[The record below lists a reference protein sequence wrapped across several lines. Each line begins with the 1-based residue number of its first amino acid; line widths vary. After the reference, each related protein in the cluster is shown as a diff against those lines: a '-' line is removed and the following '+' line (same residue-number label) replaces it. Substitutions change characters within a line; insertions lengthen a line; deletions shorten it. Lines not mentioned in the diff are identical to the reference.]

1 MTDLLRVEDLT
12 VEFQTMAGKTR
23 AVNGLSFRVEAGKT
37 VAIVGES
44 GSGKSVTA
52 QAIMGL
58 LPPIARRLDGRIL
71 FNDGAKGGI
80 DLASLGQ
87 KSEAFAKIR
96 GGRISMIFQEP
107 TTSLSAF
114 HTIGDQIGEVLKIH
128 RGADDKVARRAS
140 IDALASV
147 GFPDPER
154 KVDAYPFE
162 LSGGLC
168 QRAMISMAMM

>member
-23 AVNGLSFRVEAGKT
+23 AVSGLGFRVEAGKT

-58 LPPIARRLDGRIL
+58 LPPIARRLSGSIL
-71 FNDGAKGGI
+71 FSDGNKAPI
-80 DLASLGQ
+80 DLAGLSQ
-87 KSEAFAKIR
+87 KSSKFADIR

-107 TTSLSAF
+107 TTSL
-114 HTIGDQIGEVLKIH
+114 
-128 RGADDKVARRAS
+128 
-140 IDALASV
+140 
-147 GFPDPER
+147 
-154 KVDAYPFE
+154 
-162 LSGGLC
+162 
-168 QRAMISMAMM
+168 